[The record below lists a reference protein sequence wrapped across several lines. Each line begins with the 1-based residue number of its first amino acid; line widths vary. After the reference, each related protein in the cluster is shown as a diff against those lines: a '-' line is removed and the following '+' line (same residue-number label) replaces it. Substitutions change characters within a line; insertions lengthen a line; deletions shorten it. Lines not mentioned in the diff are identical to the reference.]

1 MFVKIY
7 KTLNIV
13 FVYIIDFIFPPSDN
27 ELYIRNSTYIEFI
40 KKVSE
45 APETPYNFIK
55 SILAYKNPLV
65 RELIWQIKYKKNKK
79 AIEIGGKV
87 LYDFLLKYNY
97 KKIILIPIPISNKR
111 LRERGYNQCEIL
123 IDEIIKN
130 DKDNIFIKNT
140 DILKRDI
147 HRDRQTL
154 KNRKQ
159 RIIES
164 QNIFSITPNK
174 DLLNEKIIII
184 DDVVTTGS
192 TTKQAY
198 DLFIKHGY
206 RYVEVLSLAR

>member
-1 MFVKIY
+1 M
-7 KTLNIV
+7 
-13 FVYIIDFIFPPSDN
+13 
-27 ELYIRNSTYIEFI
+27 
-40 KKVSE
+40 
-45 APETPYNFIK
+45 
-55 SILAYKNPLV
+55 
-65 RELIWQIKYKKNKK
+65 
-79 AIEIGGKV
+79 GGKA
-87 LYDFLLKYNY
+87 LYDFLLNYNY

-111 LRERGYNQCEIL
+111 FRERGYNQCEIL

-130 DKDNIFIKNT
+130 DKDSIFIKNT
-140 DILKRDI
+140 SLLKRSI
-147 HRDRQTL
+147 HRKRQTL

-198 DLFIKHGY
+198 DLFINKGY
-206 RYVEVLSLAR
+206 KDVEVLSLAR